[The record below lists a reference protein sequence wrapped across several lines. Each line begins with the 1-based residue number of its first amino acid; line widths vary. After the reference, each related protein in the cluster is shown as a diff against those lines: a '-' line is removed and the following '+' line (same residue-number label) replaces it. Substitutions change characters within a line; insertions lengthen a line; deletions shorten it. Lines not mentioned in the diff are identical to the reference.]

1 MGVCCLCLLC
11 SQYDLNIDFFY
22 ILGSE
27 CVLAER
33 SRQWIHI
40 FFFICNGNA
49 NLILL
54 LTSSTRLKLNVLLED
69 ILHID
74 EGTNGGEGLR

>member
-1 MGVCCLCLLC
+1 MDT
-11 SQYDLNIDFFY
+11 Y
-22 ILGSE
+22 
-27 CVLAER
+27 
-33 SRQWIHI
+33 